1 MRKALAIFLLM
12 AYNILAAFSILVAFI
27 NKMTKGRIPIMLKI
41 YKEDFTVRSYQTDLN
56 ARMKPSAILEVMQ
69 EAAGQHSERLGLGR
83 SALLAKNTAWVLT
96 RVEVDMD
103 RYPAFEETFS
113 VETFPM
119 PVRRCFFPRYFIF
132 RDSNG
137 IEIGR
142 AATLWVLLDLGTRSM
157 TKLDVVKALMPDN
170 SDLLAPLGLPAA
182 VTEVSGTLQTEMR
195 QPRYTD
201 LDFNGHVNNTRYLD
215 WCCDALGIDTMRG
228 AYLKH
233 FAVNF
238 DAEVMRCSR
247 FGRSCAGW
255 ATISPTAA
263 SRATSGT
270 LMSAGC
276 SRGRIKLRFPDF
288 ANLFTISRLGKE
300 GVGFHDRLLL
310 F

>member
-1 MRKALAIFLLM
+1 
-12 AYNILAAFSILVAFI
+12 
-27 NKMTKGRIPIMLKI
+27 MLKI

-142 AATLWVLLDLGTRSM
+142 AATLWVLLEIGR
-157 TKLDVVKALMPDN
+157 A
-170 SDLLAPLGLPAA
+170 
-182 VTEVSGTLQTEMR
+182 
-195 QPRYTD
+195 
-201 LDFNGHVNNTRYLD
+201 HV
-215 WCCDALGIDTMRG
+215 
-228 AYLKH
+228 
-233 FAVNF
+233 
-238 DAEVMRCSR
+238 
-247 FGRSCAGW
+247 
-255 ATISPTAA
+255 
-263 SRATSGT
+263 
-270 LMSAGC
+270 
-276 SRGRIKLRFPDF
+276 
-288 ANLFTISRLGKE
+288 
-300 GVGFHDRLLL
+300 
-310 F
+310 

>member
-1 MRKALAIFLLM
+1 MPIHQRTALSGAARFFYADFSPLMRKALAIFLLM

-182 VTEVSGTLQTEMR
+182 EAAAEDIAEDVAQINAIGTAEAAEAARAAAVLGR
-195 QPRYTD
+195 VA
-201 LDFNGHVNNTRYLD
+201 GVNTRE
-215 WCCDALGIDTMRG
+215 
-228 AYLKH
+228 
-233 FAVNF
+233 AVL
-238 DAEVMRCSR
+238 VVHLSL
-247 FGRSCAGW
+247 
-255 ATISPTAA
+255 IH
-263 SRATSGT
+263 
-270 LMSAGC
+270 
-276 SRGRIKLRFPDF
+276 I
-288 ANLFTISRLGKE
+288 
-300 GVGFHDRLLL
+300 
-310 F
+310 

>member
-1 MRKALAIFLLM
+1 
-12 AYNILAAFSILVAFI
+12 
-27 NKMTKGRIPIMLKI
+27 MLKI

-238 DAEVMRCSR
+238 DAEVM
-247 FGRSCAGW
+247 
-255 ATISPTAA
+255 P
-263 SRATSGT
+263 
-270 LMSAGC
+270 MQ
-276 SRGRIKLRFPDF
+276 
-288 ANLFTISRLGKE
+288 
-300 GVGFHDRLLL
+300 
-310 F
+310 